1 MKQLLI
7 LLAALVALP
16 AYGWSRSV
24 LEKTA
29 EATATR
35 YQVPADALKAICQ
48 RESSWNPKAV
58 GRAGEIGLCQLR
70 PETVALMKGPNWRR
84 DLDEQGRMSLIQQE
98 LYDPRK
104 NLEWAAKYLRWMIRE
119 ANGDITLA
127 IAAYNAGP
135 GVIHYVKRVKL
146 SMQDYQL

>member
-1 MKQLLI
+1 MRQLI
-7 LLAALVALP
+7 LFVFALLALP
-16 AYGWSRSV
+16 AYGWTRAG
-24 LEKTA
+24 LERHAETTA
-29 EATATR
+29 ALYA
-35 YQVPADALKAICQ
+35 VPADALKAICE
-48 RESSWNPKAV
+48 RESSWNPNAV

-84 DLDEQGRMSLIQQE
+84 DLSEAERVSLIQKE
-98 LYDPRK
+98 LYDPEK

-135 GVIHYVKRVKL
+135 GVIHYVNRVKL
-146 SMQDYQL
+146 SMQDYKL

>member
-1 MKQLLI
+1 MKQLVAFVLVI
-7 LLAALVALP
+7 LALP
-16 AYGWSRSV
+16 AYAWTRAA
-24 LEKTA
+24 LERHA
-29 EATATR
+29 EATAAR
-35 YQVPADALKAICQ
+35 YDVPADALKAICQ

-84 DLDEQGRMSLIQQE
+84 DLSEPERISLIQQE
-98 LYDPRK
+98 LYDPQK
-104 NLEWAAKYLRWMIRE
+104 NLEWAAKYLRWMMRE

-135 GVIHYVKRVKL
+135 GVIHYVRRVKL
-146 SMQDYQL
+146 SMQDYKL